1 MIVVR
6 WAGIMRPSWR
16 VANIFLPHPTNIL
29 LPTFNRLALKP
40 TLSISFHSSVENA
53 TKKSQEDK
61 KKNATNEDE
70 DASKENSKNG
80 ANTKSGS
87 GTAAST
93 GGPLPLDAEGLPP
106 LRKTAVNPAF
116 KRKKE
121 SGSEE
126 PASNNKVLKTE
137 DLKEKENDK
146 KEKSTEASARK
157 EPKKNEEKLEL
168 KKEPK
173 HKVEASN
180 KEEEEDEEP
189 MEVDSPVK
197 SSEKKKKRVLD
208 SDSEEETIEEK
219 DNSVESKR
227 NSPAKKKPSPVKDKK
242 DDVVKK
248 VAQGSPKKNDT
259 SQSSPKKDK
268 NSSSPSKSEK
278 RMMSNFFTPKSSKTK
293 SQTENIEEKQKP
305 EVKCEEPSKETEVKG
320 ETKEDNLKDTKP
332 KNAFAGF
339 FSPKPNQ
346 GGSKKN
352 EGGADYEKKVLSS
365 SYHPVDDCFWSRGE
379 AIPFLAL
386 AKTLESIEATSSR
399 LKTIEVLSNYFRSA
413 MVQTPADLQPSVYMT
428 LNRLAPAWEGIEL
441 GIGESLLIKAIA
453 NSTGRSAA
461 QIKADMGK
469 LGDLGLVAEQSRG
482 GQRTMFQPKQLTVQ
496 AVFEKLKD
504 IAALTGHSSGTKKV
518 EKIQALLV
526 ACRGSE
532 ARYLIRMLAGKLRIG
547 LAEQSVLQALA
558 QACVQTPPCQEYPPT
573 KHTVHK
579 NTEGEKFKEELAKE
593 SLKLKTAYCE
603 CPSYDILLPALLEAG
618 IDGLGARCRLTPG
631 IPLKP
636 MLAHPTKGVQEVL
649 TRFENCRF
657 TCEWKYDGERAQIH
671 LHEDGKVNIFSRN
684 QEDNTTK
691 FPDIIARLK
700 SSLTEG
706 LKSAVL
712 DCEAVAWDREK
723 KSIQPFQ
730 VLSTRKRKDAVEEE
744 IKVQVCVF
752 AFDLLFLNGESLV
765 TKSFE
770 ERRQMLRDNFKAV
783 EGEFQF
789 AQSVD
794 GNTTEEIQEALEES
808 IKDNCE
814 GLMVKTLDIDATYE
828 IARRSHNWLKLKKD
842 YLEGVGDTLDLVV
855 LGGYLGKGKRAGK
868 YGGFLLACYEPEN
881 EEYQSI
887 CKIGTGFTD
896 EDLAQHATFFKD
908 KLIEKPK
915 AYYSFDS
922 NLAPDHWFEPCQV
935 WEVKCADLSISPVH
949 RAATGIVDPSKGVS
963 LRFPRFMRIRDDKKV
978 EDATQA
984 EQIAEMYNN
993 QDIIKNQ
1000 NKEKKTSPED
1010 DFDF

>member
-1 MIVVR
+1 MSQKSIASFFGKPASKKAEGGDKRKVVENG
-6 WAGIMRPSWR
+6 AKTKKDTASG
-16 VANIFLPHPTNIL
+16 
-29 LPTFNRLALKP
+29 
-40 TLSISFHSSVENA
+40 SVENA

-61 KKNATNEDE
+61 KKKATHEEE

-87 GTAAST
+87 GSAAAA

-121 SGSEE
+121 SETEE
-126 PASNNKVLKTE
+126 PSSNNKVLKTE
-137 DLKEKENDK
+137 DLKGKENDE
-146 KEKSTEASARK
+146 KEKSAEVSARK
-157 EPKKNEEKLEL
+157 EPKKNEEKSKL

-173 HKVEASN
+173 HKVEASS
-180 KEEEEDEEP
+180 KEGEDEP

-197 SSEKKKKRVLD
+197 SSKKKKKRVLD

-219 DNSVESKR
+219 DNSVESKG
-227 NSPAKKKPSPVKDKK
+227 NSPDKKKPSPVKNKK

-248 VAQGSPKKNDT
+248 VTQGSPKSPKKNDT
-259 SQSSPKKDK
+259 TQNSPKKEK

-278 RMMSNFFTPKSSKTK
+278 KMSNFFTPKSSKTK
-293 SQTENIEEKQKP
+293 SHTENTEEKQKP
-305 EVKCEEPSKETEVKG
+305 EVKSEEFSKETEVKE
-320 ETKEDNLKDTKP
+320 ETKEDNVKDTKP

-339 FSPKPNQ
+339 FSPKSNQ
-346 GGSKKN
+346 GGSKRN

-386 AKTLESIEATSSR
+386 AKTLESIEAISSR
-399 LKTIEVLSNYFRSA
+399 LKTIEVLSNYFRSV

-752 AFDLLFLNGESLV
+752 AFDLLYLNGESLV

-814 GLMVKTLDIDATYE
+814 GLMVKTLDVDATYE

-949 RAATGIVDPSKGVS
+949 RAATGIVDPSRGVS

>member
-1 MIVVR
+1 M
-6 WAGIMRPSWR
+6 G
-16 VANIFLPHPTNIL
+16 
-29 LPTFNRLALKP
+29 
-40 TLSISFHSSVENA
+40 
-53 TKKSQEDK
+53 
-61 KKNATNEDE
+61 
-70 DASKENSKNG
+70 
-80 ANTKSGS
+80 
-87 GTAAST
+87 
-93 GGPLPLDAEGLPP
+93 
-106 LRKTAVNPAF
+106 
-116 KRKKE
+116 KR
-121 SGSEE
+121 
-126 PASNNKVLKTE
+126 
-137 DLKEKENDK
+137 
-146 KEKSTEASARK
+146 
-157 EPKKNEEKLEL
+157 
-168 KKEPK
+168 
-173 HKVEASN
+173 
-180 KEEEEDEEP
+180 
-189 MEVDSPVK
+189 
-197 SSEKKKKRVLD
+197 
-208 SDSEEETIEEK
+208 
-219 DNSVESKR
+219 
-227 NSPAKKKPSPVKDKK
+227 
-242 DDVVKK
+242 
-248 VAQGSPKKNDT
+248 
-259 SQSSPKKDK
+259 
-268 NSSSPSKSEK
+268 
-278 RMMSNFFTPKSSKTK
+278 
-293 SQTENIEEKQKP
+293 
-305 EVKCEEPSKETEVKG
+305 
-320 ETKEDNLKDTKP
+320 
-332 KNAFAGF
+332 
-339 FSPKPNQ
+339 
-346 GGSKKN
+346 N
-352 EGGADYEKKVLSS
+352 EGGADYEKKVLAS
-365 SYHPVDDCFWSRGE
+365 SYHPVDDSFWNRDE
-379 AIPFLAL
+379 ATPFLAL

-399 LKTIEVLSNYFRSA
+399 LKTIEVLSNYLRSV

-469 LGDLGLVAEQSRG
+469 HGDLGLVAEQSRG

-496 AVFEKLKD
+496 AVFEKLRE

-558 QACVQTPPCQEYPPT
+558 QACVQTPPGQEYPPP

-579 NTEGEKFKEELAKE
+579 NSDGEKLKEELARE
-593 SLKLKTAYCE
+593 SLKLKTAY
-603 CPSYDILLPALLEAG
+603 
-618 IDGLGARCRLTPG
+618 
-631 IPLKP
+631 
-636 MLAHPTKGVQEVL
+636 
-649 TRFENCRF
+649 
-657 TCEWKYDGERAQIH
+657 CEWKYDGERAQIH

-814 GLMVKTLDIDATYE
+814 GLMVKTLDVDATYE

-896 EDLAQHATFFKD
+896 EDLATHAAFFKD
-908 KLIEKPK
+908 KVMEKPK

-922 NLAPDHWFEPCQV
+922 NLTPDHWFEPCQV

-978 EDATQA
+978 EDATHA

-1000 NKEKKTSPED
+1000 NKDKKTSPED

>member
-1 MIVVR
+1 M
-6 WAGIMRPSWR
+6 G
-16 VANIFLPHPTNIL
+16 
-29 LPTFNRLALKP
+29 
-40 TLSISFHSSVENA
+40 
-53 TKKSQEDK
+53 
-61 KKNATNEDE
+61 
-70 DASKENSKNG
+70 
-80 ANTKSGS
+80 
-87 GTAAST
+87 
-93 GGPLPLDAEGLPP
+93 
-106 LRKTAVNPAF
+106 
-116 KRKKE
+116 KR
-121 SGSEE
+121 
-126 PASNNKVLKTE
+126 
-137 DLKEKENDK
+137 
-146 KEKSTEASARK
+146 
-157 EPKKNEEKLEL
+157 
-168 KKEPK
+168 
-173 HKVEASN
+173 
-180 KEEEEDEEP
+180 
-189 MEVDSPVK
+189 
-197 SSEKKKKRVLD
+197 
-208 SDSEEETIEEK
+208 
-219 DNSVESKR
+219 
-227 NSPAKKKPSPVKDKK
+227 
-242 DDVVKK
+242 
-248 VAQGSPKKNDT
+248 
-259 SQSSPKKDK
+259 
-268 NSSSPSKSEK
+268 
-278 RMMSNFFTPKSSKTK
+278 
-293 SQTENIEEKQKP
+293 
-305 EVKCEEPSKETEVKG
+305 
-320 ETKEDNLKDTKP
+320 
-332 KNAFAGF
+332 
-339 FSPKPNQ
+339 
-346 GGSKKN
+346 N
-352 EGGADYEKKVLSS
+352 EGGADYEKKVLAS
-365 SYHPVDDCFWSRGE
+365 SYHPVDDSFWNRDE
-379 AIPFLAL
+379 ATPFLAL

-399 LKTIEVLSNYFRSA
+399 LKTIEVLSNYLRSV

-441 GIGESLLIKAIA
+441 GIGDSLLIKAIA

-469 LGDLGLVAEQSRG
+469 HGDLGLVAEQSRG

-518 EKIQALLV
+518 EKIQSLLV

-532 ARYLIRMLAGKLRIG
+532 ARYLIRTLAGKLRIG
-547 LAEQSVLQALA
+547 MAEQSVLQALA
-558 QACVQTPPCQEYPPT
+558 QAAVQTPLCQDYPPEI
-573 KHTVHK
+573 HTAFKSVD
-579 NTEGEKFKEELAKE
+579 GDKFKELLGKE

-603 CPSYDILLPALLEAG
+603 CPSYDLLIPALLEG
-618 IDGLGARCRLTPG
+618 GVDSLSDTCKLTPG

-649 TRFENCRF
+649 TRFENCEF

-684 QEDNTTK
+684 QEDNTSK
-691 FPDIIARLK
+691 YPDIIKRLPK
-700 SSLTEG
+700 CLGENV
-706 LKSAVL
+706 KSAVL

-814 GLMVKTLDIDATYE
+814 GLMVKTLDVDATYE

-868 YGGFLLACYEPEN
+868 YGGFLPACYEPEN

-896 EDLAQHATFFKD
+896 DDLASHASFFKD
-908 KLIEKPK
+908 KVIEKPK

-963 LRFPRFMRIRDDKKV
+963 LRFQRFMRIRDDKKV
-978 EDATQA
+978 EDATHA

-1000 NKEKKTSPED
+1000 NKDKKTSPED